1 MAETIQ
7 HDPAAIRAG
16 MESSYV
22 SRRSWL
28 AAIGGVGMA
37 GSTFASESLAVEP
50 TPRKSY
56 RVGVV
61 SAALR
66 GQSQKN
72 NGHTWHFC
80 FAIHPRINLDA
91 IKKYLD
97 PGSASFFANY
107 IAKPASFFHQF
118 PFPDTTIACYYDSDR
133 EARNAFCEAYEGVKP
148 VDSIQEMMQ
157 EGVDAVWLGDASG
170 IGDDHFDLI
179 APALEKG
186 LPVFCDKPIGGTVAG
201 TRKILEYATKH
212 NAPIMSSSL
221 FRHMWGT
228 EQAIRLRDSGEH
240 GPIQFVLASLMAGY
254 NPEGWLVYGQHPVW
268 SIVAVLGAGIQSVS
282 AYARENSLHAL
293 IAYPDKMPAE
303 VWYGRPDAQYSR
315 HMVAFTKKTYEYSSD
330 IEDDW
335 WYGHC
340 YSMFRMQAVF
350 REMIKTRVEPIPH
363 REILE
368 VTAVL
373 HAAVKSLQERGRL
386 VDLAE
391 VM

>member
-1 MAETIQ
+1 MEHPTRDFLPLSRRHWLASVGVGGLAGL
-7 HDPAAIRAG
+7 PAAAAAG
-16 MESSYV
+16 VADETATAK
-22 SRRSWL
+22 R
-28 AAIGGVGMA
+28 
-37 GSTFASESLAVEP
+37 
-50 TPRKSY
+50 Y
-56 RVGVV
+56 RIGVV
-61 SAALR
+61 SAASR
-66 GQSQKN
+66 GQSQKT

-80 FAIHPRINLDA
+80 FAMHPKINLDA

-97 PGSASFFANY
+97 PGSATFFANY
-107 IAKPASFFHQF
+107 IAQPANFFHQF
-118 PFPDTTIACYYDSDR
+118 PFPDTTIACYYDKDAD
-133 EARNAFCEAYEGVKP
+133 ARNAFCEAYEEVKP
-148 VDSIQEMMQ
+148 VASVIEMMQ

-201 TRKILEYATKH
+201 TRTILEFAKQH

-221 FRHMWGT
+221 FRHLWGT
-228 EQAIRLRDSGEH
+228 EQAIRLRDSGEF
-240 GPIQFVLASLMAGY
+240 GAIQFVLASLMAGY

-282 AYARENSLHAL
+282 AYARETAMHAL
-293 IAYPDKMPAE
+293 ITYPDKMPAE
-303 VWYGRPDAQYSR
+303 VWYGRPDVQYSR
-315 HMVAFTKKTYEYSSD
+315 HMVAFAKKTYEYSSD

-340 YSMFRMQAVF
+340 YSMYRMQAVF
-350 REMIKTRVEPIPH
+350 REMIRTRVEPIPH

-373 HAAVKSLQERGRL
+373 HAGVKSLQERGRL

-391 VM
+391 VV